1 VNAIKLETLNLNSLF
16 QEIMKKTILAL
27 LVLVLAVCETEAQTV
42 TRGPYL
48 QFPTSSSMKVM
59 WRTDAPTV
67 SRVYYG
73 PSLAN
78 VMDNQVD
85 IATAQ
90 TNHTVNITGLDPY
103 TEYYYAV
110 SDGSTVL
117 AGADMNHRFKT
128 SPVIGTVQ
136 PIRAWVIGDF
146 GKGNAQ
152 QVDVKESFLEHVGDD
167 MPDMWLW
174 LGDNVYDE
182 GTDDEY
188 SNKVFGTT
196 YGYGE
201 IFPRMPFMPTPGNHD
216 YGAVLNIITG
226 ADPTTHDGPYFDIV
240 DVPTNGEIGGVPSGY
255 ELYYSFDYGNVHFV
269 SMNSEIGSIFNNSWD
284 WTGAGILGNFSSSP
298 FTDWLHA
305 DLQANDKPW
314 VVAYMHQPPHTD
326 GSHESDQFWQVYMK
340 AMRDNIMPILESY
353 GVDLV
358 LSGHSH
364 VYERSFLLNG
374 FYDVPSGF
382 DANQHIVDG
391 SSGKL
396 SEGTPYIK
404 YTNGP
409 NPNHGTIYIVQGNSG
424 SKDADANLQHP
435 AMYYGHGC
443 DTCVGSTMLY
453 AHGDTLS
460 GYYLTKDGEILDDWT
475 ILKQESTTGVEEAE
489 IKQAISGLDVYP
501 NPFTNETTFAFEV
514 NESLWANV
522 ELVDVVG
529 NLIHSYHSGNMS
541 PGSKKYVVNASELG
555 LAKGAYLVRVMTDKR
570 PAVARLIKVE

>member
-1 VNAIKLETLNLNSLF
+1 
-16 QEIMKKTILAL
+16 MKKIVTLFLISVPGLSQSI
-27 LVLVLAVCETEAQTV
+27 AQTV

-59 WRTDAPTV
+59 WRTDAATP

-73 PSLAN
+73 ASLAT

-85 IATAQ
+85 IAAAVTD
-90 TNHTVNITGLDPY
+90 HTVNITALSPY

-117 AGADMNHRFKT
+117 AGANENHRFKT
-128 SPVIGTVQ
+128 SPTIGTVQ

-146 GKGNAQ
+146 GKGNAKQ
-152 QVDVKESFLEHVGDD
+152 MDVKDAFLDHVGDD

-174 LGDNVYDE
+174 LGDNAYEE
-182 GTDDEY
+182 GTDEEF
-188 SNKVFGTT
+188 SNKVFGTQ

-216 YGAVLNIITG
+216 YGSVLNIITG
-226 ADPTTHDGPYFDIV
+226 ADPATHDGPYFDII

-269 SMNSEIGSIFNNSWD
+269 SMNSEIGAIFSGSND
-284 WTGAGILGNFSSSP
+284 WIGSSPFNTFSTSP

-305 DLQANDKPW
+305 DLQANDKQW

-326 GSHESDQFWQVYMK
+326 GSHDSDQFWEVYMK
-340 AMRDNIMPILESY
+340 AMRDNIMPIIESY

-374 FYDVPSGF
+374 FFDTPSGF
-382 DANQHIVDG
+382 DASQHVVDG

-409 NPNHGTIYIVQGNSG
+409 NPNHGTMYIVQGNSG
-424 SKDADANLQHP
+424 SNDSDAGLEHP

-475 ILKQESTTGVEEAE
+475 ILKQETTTGVEEVE
-489 IKQAISGLDVYP
+489 VLQAVSSLDVYP
-501 NPFTNETTFAFEV
+501 NPFKNETTFSFEV
-514 NESLWANV
+514 NESLWAHV
-522 ELVDVVG
+522 ELVDVSG
-529 NLIHSYHSGNMS
+529 RILHTYHRGAMN
-541 PGSKKYVVNASELG
+541 PGSKKYTVNASELG
-555 LAKGAYLVRVMTDKR
+555 LSKGAYLVRVMTDKR
-570 PAVARLIKVE
+570 PAVARLIKIE